1 MKKIFPVAS
10 LLFLLLGY
18 SILISMSQDNVLAS
32 VLTFHTSG
40 QPFII
45 VFMMYSVLSFLL
57 AMLSPKNTYRFIL
70 VIANVLLL
78 IATGLL
84 SFIAIFG
91 FQSP

>member
-45 VFMMYSVLSFLL
+45 VFIMYSVLSFLL
-57 AMLSPKNTYRFIL
+57 AMLSPKNTYRLIL
-70 VIANVLLL
+70 VIANILLL

>member
-70 VIANVLLL
+70 VIANILLL

-84 SFIAIFG
+84 SFIAILG

>member
-57 AMLSPKNTYRFIL
+57 AMLSPKNTYRLIL
-70 VIANVLLL
+70 VIANILLL